1 MIEIA
6 VAVAISAVTAVLVT
20 SRIHLRRRREAEVRS
35 WKEGFASWQDFIER
49 ELIDPPEGVVL
60 SVEELQ
66 RLMNTF
72 TGGLLET
79 VQEMEGFR
87 AANDLKMF
95 ELQVITDQ
103 AKSQPI
109 MLAWWTKDR
118 AGLRRRLVETLDEAI
133 KEPVPLKQRWEKR
146 FGR

>member
-20 SRIHLRRRREAEVRS
+20 SRIHLRRRREAEARS
-35 WKEGFASWQDFIER
+35 WKEGFCSWQNFIE
-49 ELIDPPEGVVL
+49 LQVIAPPEGAAF
-60 SVEELQ
+60 SADELR
-66 RLMNTF
+66 RLRDTF

-79 VQEMEGFR
+79 AEAMEEFR
-87 AANDLKMF
+87 EENNLRMF
-95 ELQVITDQ
+95 ELRLHTDK
-103 AKSQPI
+103 AKSVPTT
-109 MLAWWTKDR
+109 LSWWAKSRT
-118 AGLRRRLVETLDEAI
+118 GINRRLVETLDEAI